1 MDGLLGEDMKLLK
14 LCVALIWFALAHSY
28 NIDLD
33 HPVVFRGTSGTFF
46 GYSVL
51 EHFHDNTR
59 WVLVGAPQANSTYS
73 SSVLS
78 PGAVY
83 KCRIHSN
90 PEKRCTELDLG
101 RGNQR
106 GKTCG
111 KTCKE
116 NRDNEWMGVSL
127 SRQEGGN
134 GSVLACA
141 HRWKNIHYET
151 EHILPH
157 GACYIIPPNLS
168 RKTKELLPC
177 YQEYKKK
184 YGEEHGSCQA
194 GIAGHFTEDLVVMGA
209 PGSYYWTGTVK
220 VYSLKDGKYYHFEDS
235 TIGTSHYRYL
245 GYAVATGHFTQPG
258 SLEIVGGAPQDGGIG
273 KVYIFKIDIDKLTA
287 IFTIP
292 GKEMGS
298 YFGSSLCA
306 VDLNSDG
313 YSDLLVGAPM
323 FTEIRDEGQVTV
335 FINRGNAA
343 LEEQPPLRGDG
354 MYNAHFGESI
364 GSLGDIDD
372 DGFPDVAI
380 GAPNE
385 NDYGGAVYIYHGDAN
400 GIVSK
405 YSMRLSGQTINPLLR
420 MFGQSISG
428 GLDMDGN
435 AYPDVTIGAFMSDSV
450 VLLRARP
457 VITVEITIL
466 LPGSINITAPQCHD
480 GIQPV
485 NCLNVTTCF
494 RFHGKQVPG
503 KIELIYNL
511 TADTVK
517 KEKGLQARV
526 YIYASEPMSQV
537 MEKIELS
544 SRKESCKHYFV
555 IVKREVMDVITP
567 IVFEVTYNLGK
578 HIIGGKSEK
587 ELPALK
593 PILRWR
599 KGHKLAQRNQTVFER
614 NCLSDDCA
622 ADLQL
627 RGKLLLSSI
636 DEHKAFLALGAV
648 KNISVNVT
656 IRNAGDDAYDTNVY
670 FNFSQELF
678 FIKMWQKEEKG
689 TYCELMESDF
699 LKCSV
704 GFPFMRSQSKY
715 EFSIIFDTSHLSG
728 EQENLEFTAT
738 TQSGNVERNESLHD
752 NTLIL
757 TMPLKHEVD
766 TAITGSIS
774 PASFIYGDSVD
785 ASKFIQLEDM
795 ACLFQPFNLTF
806 QVINMGPSSAP
817 ELAVQIMI
825 PSRLF
830 TNGAD
835 LFLVQE
841 TVVGHDGGN
850 CTYHRNLQPCFIPQD
865 KENIFHTI
873 FAFFTK
879 SGRKVLDCD
888 RPGRPCSIINCK
900 LNSIAKE
907 ESRNIDVHL
916 LLNTEILKKDSASV
930 IQFVT
935 RAKGMVASDARIV
948 EVAGGLPEDA
958 TVVFEA
964 LHNLEPRGYVVGW
977 IIAISLFVGILI
989 FLLLA
994 VLLWK
999 MGFFRRRY
1007 KEIIEAEKNRK
1018 DSEESWD
1025 WVQKD
1030 Q

>member
-1 MDGLLGEDMKLLK
+1 MKLLR
-14 LCVALIWFALAHSY
+14 LCVPFIWFGLVYTY

-90 PEKRCTELDLG
+90 PDKRCTELDLG
-101 RGNQR
+101 RGNWR
-106 GKTCG
+106 GKSCG

-134 GSVLACA
+134 GSILACA
-141 HRWKNIHYET
+141 HRWKNIHYGT
-151 EHILPH
+151 EHILPY
-157 GACYIIPPNLS
+157 GACYIVPPNLS
-168 RKTKELLPC
+168 RNTKELLPC
-177 YQEYKKK
+177 YKEYKKK

-194 GIAGHFTEDLVVMGA
+194 GIAGHFTEDLIVMGA

-220 VYSLKDGKYYHFEDS
+220 VYSLKEGKYYHFKDS
-235 TIGTSHYRYL
+235 VTGSPHYRYL
-245 GYAVATGHFTQPG
+245 GYAVATGHFTQRS

-273 KVYIFKIDIDKLTA
+273 KVYIFKIDINKLST
-287 IFTIP
+287 ISTIP
-292 GKEMGS
+292 GKEVGS
-298 YFGSSLCA
+298 YFGSSLCT

-323 FTEIRDEGQVTV
+323 FTQRRDEGQVTV

-343 LEEQPPLRGDG
+343 LEEQHLLSGDG
-354 MYNAHFGESI
+354 IYNAHFGQCI

-385 NDYGGAVYIYHGDAN
+385 NDFRGAVYIYHGDHN
-400 GIVSK
+400 GLVSK
-405 YSMRLSGQTINPLLR
+405 YSMKLLAQKIDSELR
-420 MFGQSISG
+420 MFGHSISG
-428 GLDMDGN
+428 GVDMDGN
-435 AYPDVTIGAFMSDSV
+435 AYKDVTIGAFMSDSV

-457 VITVEITIL
+457 VITMQIAIL
-466 LPGSINITAPQCHD
+466 LPESINITAPQCHD
-480 GIQPV
+480 GFHPV
-485 NCLNVTTCF
+485 NCFNVTTCF

-503 KIELIYNL
+503 EIELAYNL
-511 TADTVK
+511 TVDTVK
-517 KEKGLQARV
+517 KEKGLQSRV
-526 YIYASEPMSQV
+526 YIQASDPVSHV
-537 MEKIELS
+537 MENIKLS
-544 SRKESCKHYFV
+544 SKKESCKHYFV
-555 IVKREVMDVITP
+555 FVKREVKDVIAP
-567 IVFEVTYNLGK
+567 IVFEVTYSLGK
-578 HIIGGKSEK
+578 HIIGDQSVK

-593 PILRWR
+593 PILRWK

-614 NCLSDDCA
+614 NCISDDCA

-627 RGKLLLSSI
+627 QGRLFLSSF
-636 DEHKAFLALGAV
+636 DGHKSFLALGAV

-656 IRNAGDDAYDTNVY
+656 ILNAGDDAYNTNVY
-670 FNFSQELF
+670 FNFSQEIY

-689 TYCELMESDF
+689 TNCELMESDF

-704 GFPFMRSQSKY
+704 GFPFMRWQSKY
-715 EFSIIFDTSHLSG
+715 EFSIIFDTTHLFG
-728 EQENLEFTAT
+728 EQENLEFLVT
-738 TQSGNVERNESLHD
+738 TQSGNVEHNETLHD

-766 TAITGSIS
+766 TAVTGSIS
-774 PASFIYGDSVD
+774 PTSFIYGDSVD
-785 ASKFIQLEDM
+785 ASKFIQLENM
-795 ACLFQPFNLTF
+795 PCLFQPLNLTF

-817 ELAVQIMI
+817 GLAVQIMI

-835 LFLVQE
+835 IFLIQGA
-841 TVVGHDGGN
+841 VVGQEGGN
-850 CTYHRNLQPCFIPQD
+850 CTHHRNLEPCFIPQD

-888 RPGRPCSIINCK
+888 RPGRPCSIINCE
-900 LNSIAKE
+900 LNYIAKE
-907 ESRNIDVHL
+907 DTRNIDVHL

-935 RAKGMVASDARIV
+935 RAKGMVAEGRRTV
-948 EVAGGLPEDA
+948 EIAGGLSEDA

>member
-1 MDGLLGEDMKLLK
+1 MKLLK
-14 LCVALIWFALAHSY
+14 LCVPFIWFGLVHTY

-46 GYSVL
+46 GFSVL

-90 PEKRCTELDLG
+90 PDKRCTELDLG
-101 RGNQR
+101 RGNWQ
-106 GKTCG
+106 GKSCG

-134 GSVLACA
+134 GSILACA

-157 GACYIIPPNLS
+157 GACYIVPPNLS
-168 RKTKELLPC
+168 RNTKELLPC

-194 GIAGHFTEDLVVMGA
+194 GIAGYFTEDLIVMGA

-220 VYSLKDGKYYHFEDS
+220 VYSLKDGKYYHYEDS
-235 TIGTSHYRYL
+235 VIGSRHYRYL
-245 GYAVATGHFTQPG
+245 GYAVATGHFTQRT

-273 KVYIFKIDIDKLTA
+273 KVYIFKIDIDKLST
-287 IFTIP
+287 ISTIP
-292 GKEMGS
+292 GKEVGS
-298 YFGSSLCA
+298 YFGSSLCS

-323 FTEIRDEGQVTV
+323 FTQIRDEGQVTV

-343 LEEQPPLRGDG
+343 LEEQQLLNGDG
-354 MYNAHFGESI
+354 IYNAHFGQCI

-385 NDYGGAVYIYHGDAN
+385 NDFRGAVYIYHGDPN
-400 GIVSK
+400 GLVSR
-405 YSMRLSGQTINPLLR
+405 YSMKLLAQNIDPELR
-420 MFGQSISG
+420 MFGHSISG
-428 GLDMDGN
+428 GVDMDGN
-435 AYPDVTIGAFMSDSV
+435 GYKDVTIGAFMSDSV

-457 VITVEITIL
+457 VITVQIAIL
-466 LPGSINITAPQCHD
+466 LPESINITAPQCHD
-480 GIQPV
+480 GYQPV

-503 KIELIYNL
+503 EIELAYNL
-511 TADTVK
+511 TADAVK
-517 KEKGLQARV
+517 KQKGLQTRV
-526 YIYASEPMSQV
+526 YIQASDPVSQV
-537 MEKIELS
+537 MENIKLS
-544 SRKESCKHYFV
+544 SNKESCKHYFV
-555 IVKREVMDVITP
+555 IVKREVKDVIAP
-567 IVFEVTYNLGK
+567 IVFEVTYSLGK
-578 HIIGGKSEK
+578 HIIGDQSVK

-593 PILRWR
+593 PILRWK

-614 NCLSDDCA
+614 NCISDDCA

-627 RGKLLLSSI
+627 QGRLFLSSF
-636 DEHKAFLALGAV
+636 DGHKSFLALGAV

-656 IRNAGDDAYDTNVY
+656 ILNAGDDAYDTNVY
-670 FNFSQELF
+670 FNFSQEIF

-689 TYCELMESDF
+689 TNCELMETDF

-704 GFPFMRSQSKY
+704 GFPFMRWQSKY
-715 EFSIIFDTSHLSG
+715 EFSMIFDTSHLFG
-728 EQENLEFTAT
+728 EQENLEFIVT
-738 TQSGNVERNESLHD
+738 TQSGNVEHNETLHD

-766 TAITGSIS
+766 TAVTGSIS

-785 ASKFIQLEDM
+785 ASKFIQLEEM
-795 ACLFQPFNLTF
+795 SCLFQPLNLTF

-817 ELAVQIMI
+817 GLAVQIMI
-825 PSRLF
+825 PSKLF

-835 LFLVQE
+835 IFLIQGAVVSQE
-841 TVVGHDGGN
+841 GGN
-850 CTYHRNLQPCFIPQD
+850 CTHHQNLDPCFIPQD

-888 RPGRPCSIINCK
+888 RPGRPCSIINCE
-900 LNSIAKE
+900 LNYIAKE
-907 ESRNIDVHL
+907 ETRNIDVYL

-935 RAKGMVASDARIV
+935 RAKAMVAEDRRTV
-948 EVAGGLPEDA
+948 EIAGGLSEDA

>member
-1 MDGLLGEDMKLLK
+1 M
-14 LCVALIWFALAHSY
+14 
-28 NIDLD
+28 
-33 HPVVFRGTSGTFF
+33 
-46 GYSVL
+46 
-51 EHFHDNTR
+51 
-59 WVLVGAPQANSTYS
+59 VLVGAPQANSTYS

-90 PEKRCTELDLG
+90 PDKRCTELDLG
-101 RGNQR
+101 RGNWQ
-106 GKTCG
+106 GKSCG

-134 GSVLACA
+134 GSILACA

-157 GACYIIPPNLS
+157 GACYIVPPNLS
-168 RKTKELLPC
+168 RNTKELLPC

-194 GIAGHFTEDLVVMGA
+194 GIAGYFTEDLIVMGA

-220 VYSLKDGKYYHFEDS
+220 VYSLKDGKYYHYEDS
-235 TIGTSHYRYL
+235 VIGSRHYRYL
-245 GYAVATGHFTQPG
+245 GYAVATGHFTQRS

-273 KVYIFKIDIDKLTA
+273 KVYIFKIDIDKLST
-287 IFTIP
+287 ISTIP
-292 GKEMGS
+292 GKEVGS
-298 YFGSSLCA
+298 YFGSSLCS

-323 FTEIRDEGQVTV
+323 FTQIRDEGQVTV

-343 LEEQPPLRGDG
+343 LEEQQLLNGDG
-354 MYNAHFGESI
+354 IYNAHFGQCI

-385 NDYGGAVYIYHGDAN
+385 NDFRGAVYIYHGDPN
-400 GIVSK
+400 GLVSR
-405 YSMRLSGQTINPLLR
+405 YSMKLLAQNIDPELR
-420 MFGQSISG
+420 MFGHSISG
-428 GLDMDGN
+428 GVDMDGN
-435 AYPDVTIGAFMSDSV
+435 GYKDVTIGAFMSDSV

-457 VITVEITIL
+457 VITVQIAIL
-466 LPGSINITAPQCHD
+466 LPESINITAPQCHD
-480 GIQPV
+480 GYQPV
-485 NCLNVTTCF
+485 NCFNVTTCF

-503 KIELIYNL
+503 EIELAYNL
-511 TADTVK
+511 TADAVK
-517 KEKGLQARV
+517 KQKGLQTRV
-526 YIYASEPMSQV
+526 YIQASDPVSQV
-537 MEKIELS
+537 MENIKLS
-544 SRKESCKHYFV
+544 SNKESCKHYFV
-555 IVKREVMDVITP
+555 IVKREVKDVIAP
-567 IVFEVTYNLGK
+567 IVFEVTYSLGK
-578 HIIGGKSEK
+578 HIIGDQSVR

-593 PILRWR
+593 PILRWK

-614 NCLSDDCA
+614 NCISDDCA

-627 RGKLLLSSI
+627 QGRLFLSSF
-636 DEHKAFLALGAV
+636 DGHKSFLALGAV

-656 IRNAGDDAYDTNVY
+656 ILNAGDDAYDTNVY
-670 FNFSQELF
+670 FNFSQEIF

-689 TYCELMESDF
+689 TNCELMETDF

-704 GFPFMRSQSKY
+704 GFPFMRWQSKY
-715 EFSIIFDTSHLSG
+715 EFSMIFDTSHLFG
-728 EQENLEFTAT
+728 EQENLEFIVT
-738 TQSGNVERNESLHD
+738 TQSGNVEHNETLHD

-766 TAITGSIS
+766 TAVTGSIS

-785 ASKFIQLEDM
+785 ASKFIQLEEM
-795 ACLFQPFNLTF
+795 PCLFQPLNLTF

-817 ELAVQIMI
+817 GLAVQIMI
-825 PSRLF
+825 PSKLF

-835 LFLVQE
+835 IFLIQGAVVSQE
-841 TVVGHDGGN
+841 GGN
-850 CTYHRNLQPCFIPQD
+850 CTHHQNLDPCFIPQD

-888 RPGRPCSIINCK
+888 RPGRPCSIINCE
-900 LNSIAKE
+900 LNYIAKE
-907 ESRNIDVHL
+907 ETRNIDVYL

-935 RAKGMVASDARIV
+935 RAKAMVAEDRRTV
-948 EVAGGLPEDA
+948 EIAGGLSEDA

>member
-1 MDGLLGEDMKLLK
+1 TDRQCGTQPLLV
-14 LCVALIWFALAHSY
+14 CVALICFGSVCPY

-33 HPVVFRGTSGTFF
+33 HPVVFRGTNGTFF

-51 EHFHDNTR
+51 QHFHDNTR
-59 WVLVGAPQANSTYS
+59 WVLVGAPNAESTYS
-73 SSVLS
+73 RSMRS
-78 PGAVY
+78 PGAVF

-90 PEKRCTELDLG
+90 PERRCTELDLG

-106 GKTCG
+106 EKSCG

-116 NRDNEWMGVSL
+116 DRDNEWMGVSL
-127 SRQEGGN
+127 SRQQGGS
-134 GSVLACA
+134 GSILACA
-141 HRWKNIHYET
+141 HRWKNIHYQS

-157 GACYIIPPNLS
+157 GACYIIPPNLYQN
-168 RKTKELLPC
+168 TKELLPC
-177 YQEYKKK
+177 YQEYKKT

-194 GIAGHFTEDLVVMGA
+194 GIAGHFVEDLVVMGA

-220 VYSLKDGKYYHFEDS
+220 VYNLKDKKYYNFKDS
-235 TIGTSHYRYL
+235 TAGSTRYRYL
-245 GYAVATGHFTQPG
+245 GFAVATGHFTHPS
-258 SLEIVGGAPQDGGIG
+258 SLEIVGGAPRDADSG
-273 KVYIFKIDIDKLTA
+273 KVYIFKIDQDKLTA
-287 IFTIP
+287 IRIIP
-292 GKEMGS
+292 GKKMGS

-313 YSDLLVGAPM
+313 YTDLLVGAPM
-323 FTEIRDEGQVTV
+323 FTKIRDEGQVTV
-335 FINRGNAA
+335 FINRGNAV
-343 LEEQPPLRGDG
+343 LEEKQLLLGDSL
-354 MYNAHFGESI
+354 YNAHFGESI
-364 GSLGDIDD
+364 ASLGDIDD

-385 NDYGGAVYIYHGDAN
+385 NDYVGAVYIYHGDAD
-400 GIVSK
+400 GIVST
-405 YSMRLSGQTINPLLR
+405 YSMRLSGKMISPLLR
-420 MFGQSISG
+420 MF
-428 GLDMDGN
+428 DGSQ
-435 AYPDVTIGAFMSDSV
+435 V
-450 VLLRARP
+450 ARP

-466 LPGSINITAPQCHD
+466 LPESLNITAPQCHD
-480 GIQPV
+480 GFQPV
-485 NCLNVTTCF
+485 TCLNVSTCF
-494 RFHGKQVPG
+494 RFHGKEVPG
-503 KIELIYNL
+503 EIELIYNL

-517 KEKGLQARV
+517 KERGLQSRV
-526 YIYASEPMSQV
+526 YISASEPVSQV
-537 MEKIELS
+537 TEKIELS
-544 SRKESCKHYFV
+544 SKKERCERYFV
-555 IVKREVMDVITP
+555 IVKREVKDVISP
-567 IVFEVTYNLGK
+567 IVFEVTYSLGK
-578 HIIGGKSEK
+578 HIIGGKDDK

-593 PILRWR
+593 PILRWK

-622 ADLQL
+622 ADLGL
-627 RGKLLLSSI
+627 HGKLLLSSSM
-636 DEHKAFLALGAV
+636 EHKPFLALGAV
-648 KNISVNVT
+648 KNISVNIT
-656 IRNAGDDAYDTNVY
+656 IRNAGDDAYDTNVF

-689 TYCELMESDF
+689 TSCELLESDF

-715 EFSIIFDTSHLSG
+715 EFSVIFDTSHLIG
-728 EQENLEFTAT
+728 DQESLDFIVS

-752 NTLIL
+752 NTLYL

-774 PASFIYGDSVD
+774 PTSFIYGSTVD
-785 ASKFIQLEDM
+785 VSKFIQMED
-795 ACLFQPFNLTF
+795 CLFQPLNFTF
-806 QVINMGPSSAP
+806 QVINMGPSSVP
-817 ELAVQIMI
+817 ELLVQIMI
-825 PSRLF
+825 PSKLSAS
-830 TNGAD
+830 GAD
-835 LFLVQE
+835 MFLIQE
-841 TVVGHDGGN
+841 TVIGHEGGN
-850 CTYHRNLQPCFIPQD
+850 CTFHRNPQPCFIPQD
-865 KENIFHTI
+865 RENIFHTI

-879 SGRKVLDCD
+879 SGRKIVDCD
-888 RPGRPCSIINCK
+888 RSGRPCQIIKCK

-907 ESRNIDVHL
+907 ETRNIDVRL

-935 RAKGMVASDARIV
+935 RAKGTVSSDRRTV
-948 EVAGGLPEDA
+948 EVAGGLPEDS

-999 MGFFRRRY
+999 LGFFRRKY

-1018 DSEESWD
+1018 DSEESWN

>member
-1 MDGLLGEDMKLLK
+1 TVGESDRQTDSGGPLLV
-14 LCVALIWFALAHSY
+14 CVALICFGSVCPY

-33 HPVVFRGTSGTFF
+33 HPVVFRGTNGTFF

-51 EHFHDNTR
+51 QHFHDNTR
-59 WVLVGAPQANSTYS
+59 WVLVGAPNAESTYS
-73 SSVLS
+73 RSMRS
-78 PGAVY
+78 PGAVF

-90 PEKRCTELDLG
+90 PERRCTELDLG

-106 GKTCG
+106 EKSCG

-116 NRDNEWMGVSL
+116 DRDNEWMGVSL
-127 SRQEGGN
+127 SRQQGGS
-134 GSVLACA
+134 GSILACA
-141 HRWKNIHYET
+141 HRWKNIHYQS

-157 GACYIIPPNLS
+157 GACYIIPPNLYQN
-168 RKTKELLPC
+168 TKELLPC
-177 YQEYKKK
+177 YQEYKKT

-194 GIAGHFTEDLVVMGA
+194 GIAGHFVEDLVVMGA

-220 VYSLKDGKYYHFEDS
+220 VYNLKDKKYYNFKDS
-235 TIGTSHYRYL
+235 TAGSTRYRYL
-245 GYAVATGHFTQPG
+245 GFAVATGHFTHPS
-258 SLEIVGGAPQDGGIG
+258 SLEIVGGAPRDADSG
-273 KVYIFKIDIDKLTA
+273 KVWAYSGVAGPVSPLGVTFA
-287 IFTIP
+287 IFQSMGT
-292 GKEMGS
+292 MGS

-313 YSDLLVGAPM
+313 YTDLLVGAPM
-323 FTEIRDEGQVTV
+323 FTKIRDEGQVTV
-335 FINRGNAA
+335 FINRGNAV
-343 LEEQPPLRGDG
+343 LEEKQLLLGDSL
-354 MYNAHFGESI
+354 YNAHFGESI
-364 GSLGDIDD
+364 ASLGDIDD

-385 NDYGGAVYIYHGDAN
+385 NDYVGAVYIYHGDAD
-400 GIVSK
+400 GIVST
-405 YSMRLSGQTINPLLR
+405 YSMRLSGKMISPLLR
-420 MFGQSISG
+420 MF
-428 GLDMDGN
+428 DGSQ
-435 AYPDVTIGAFMSDSV
+435 VFDSV
-450 VLLRARP
+450 ASLADSRP

-466 LPGSINITAPQCHD
+466 LPESLNITAPQCHD
-480 GIQPV
+480 GFQPV
-485 NCLNVTTCF
+485 TCLNVSTCF
-494 RFHGKQVPG
+494 RFHGKEVPG
-503 KIELIYNL
+503 EIELIYNL

-517 KEKGLQARV
+517 KERGLQSRV
-526 YIYASEPMSQV
+526 YISASEPVSQV
-537 MEKIELS
+537 TEKIELS
-544 SRKESCKHYFV
+544 SKKERCERYFV
-555 IVKREVMDVITP
+555 IVKREVKDVISP
-567 IVFEVTYNLGK
+567 IVFEVTYSLGK
-578 HIIGGKSEK
+578 HIIGGKDDK

-593 PILRWR
+593 PILRWK
-599 KGHKLAQRNQTVFER
+599 KGHKLAQRNQEGLPS
-614 NCLSDDCA
+614 CLHEET
-622 ADLQL
+622 
-627 RGKLLLSSI
+627 LLTSCFLISSSM
-636 DEHKAFLALGAV
+636 EHKPFLALGAV
-648 KNISVNVT
+648 KNISVNIT
-656 IRNAGDDAYDTNVY
+656 IRNAGDDAYDTNVF

-689 TYCELMESDF
+689 TSCELLESDF

-715 EFSIIFDTSHLSG
+715 EFSVIFDTSHLIG
-728 EQENLEFTAT
+728 DQESLDFIVS

-752 NTLIL
+752 NTLYL

-774 PASFIYGDSVD
+774 PTSFIYGSTVD
-785 ASKFIQLEDM
+785 VSKFIQMED
-795 ACLFQPFNLTF
+795 CLFQPLNFTF
-806 QVINMGPSSAP
+806 QVINMGPSSVP
-817 ELAVQIMI
+817 ELLVQIMI
-825 PSRLF
+825 PSKLSAS
-830 TNGAD
+830 GAD
-835 LFLVQE
+835 MFLIQE
-841 TVVGHDGGN
+841 TVVSECN
-850 CTYHRNLQPCFIPQD
+850 CTFHRNPQPCFIPQD
-865 KENIFHTI
+865 RENIFHTI

-879 SGRKVLDCD
+879 SGRKIVDCD
-888 RPGRPCSIINCK
+888 RSGRPCQIIKCK

-907 ESRNIDVHL
+907 ETRNIDVRL

-935 RAKGMVASDARIV
+935 RAKGTVSSDRRTV
-948 EVAGGLPEDA
+948 EVAGGLPEDS

-999 MGFFRRRY
+999 LGFFRRKY

-1018 DSEESWD
+1018 DSEESWN

>member
-1 MDGLLGEDMKLLK
+1 MDRLLGEDMKLLK
-14 LCVALIWFALAHSY
+14 LCVPFIWFGLVHTY

-46 GYSVL
+46 GFSVL

-90 PEKRCTELDLG
+90 PDKRCTELDLG
-101 RGNQR
+101 RGNWQ
-106 GKTCG
+106 GKSCG

-134 GSVLACA
+134 GSILACA

-157 GACYIIPPNLS
+157 GACYIVPPNLS
-168 RKTKELLPC
+168 RNTKELLPC

-194 GIAGHFTEDLVVMGA
+194 GIAGYFTEDLIVMGA

-220 VYSLKDGKYYHFEDS
+220 VYSLKDGKYYHYEDS
-235 TIGTSHYRYL
+235 VIGSRHYRYL
-245 GYAVATGHFTQPG
+245 GYAVATGHFTQRT

-273 KVYIFKIDIDKLTA
+273 KVYIFKIDIDKLST
-287 IFTIP
+287 ISTIP
-292 GKEMGS
+292 GKEVGS
-298 YFGSSLCA
+298 YFGSSLCT

-323 FTEIRDEGQVTV
+323 FTQIRDEGQVTV

-343 LEEQPPLRGDG
+343 LEEQQLLNGDG
-354 MYNAHFGESI
+354 IYNAHFGQCI

-385 NDYGGAVYIYHGDAN
+385 NDFRGAVYIYHGDPN
-400 GIVSK
+400 GLVSR
-405 YSMRLSGQTINPLLR
+405 YSMKLLAQNIDPELR
-420 MFGQSISG
+420 MFGHSISG
-428 GLDMDGN
+428 GVDMDGN
-435 AYPDVTIGAFMSDSV
+435 GYKDVTIGAFMSDSV

-457 VITVEITIL
+457 VITVQIAIL
-466 LPGSINITAPQCHD
+466 LPESINITAPQCHD
-480 GIQPV
+480 GYQPV
-485 NCLNVTTCF
+485 NCFNVTTCF

-503 KIELIYNL
+503 EIELAYNL
-511 TADTVK
+511 TADAVK
-517 KEKGLQARV
+517 KQKGLQTRV
-526 YIYASEPMSQV
+526 YIQASDPVSQV
-537 MEKIELS
+537 MENIKLS
-544 SRKESCKHYFV
+544 SNKESCKHYFV
-555 IVKREVMDVITP
+555 IVKREVKDVIAP
-567 IVFEVTYNLGK
+567 IVFEVTYSLGK
-578 HIIGGKSEK
+578 HIIGDQSVK

-593 PILRWR
+593 PILRWK

-614 NCLSDDCA
+614 NCISDDCA

-627 RGKLLLSSI
+627 QGRLFLSSF
-636 DEHKAFLALGAV
+636 DGHKSFLALGAV

-656 IRNAGDDAYDTNVY
+656 ILNAGDDAYDTNVY
-670 FNFSQELF
+670 FNFSQEIF

-689 TYCELMESDF
+689 TNCELMETDF

-704 GFPFMRSQSKY
+704 GFPFMRWQSKY
-715 EFSIIFDTSHLSG
+715 EFSMIFDTSHLFG
-728 EQENLEFTAT
+728 EQENLEFIVT
-738 TQSGNVERNESLHD
+738 TQSGNVEHNETLHD

-766 TAITGSIS
+766 TAVTGSIS

-785 ASKFIQLEDM
+785 ASKFIQLEEM
-795 ACLFQPFNLTF
+795 SCLFQPLNLTF

-817 ELAVQIMI
+817 GLAVQIMI
-825 PSRLF
+825 PSKLF

-835 LFLVQE
+835 IFLIQGAVVSQE
-841 TVVGHDGGN
+841 GGN
-850 CTYHRNLQPCFIPQD
+850 CTHHQNLDPCFIPQD

-888 RPGRPCSIINCK
+888 RPGRPCSIINCE
-900 LNSIAKE
+900 LNYIAKE
-907 ESRNIDVHL
+907 ETRNIDVYL

-935 RAKGMVASDARIV
+935 RAKAMVAEDRRTV
-948 EVAGGLPEDA
+948 EIAGGLSEDA

>member
-1 MDGLLGEDMKLLK
+1 MKLLK
-14 LCVALIWFALAHSY
+14 LCVPFIWFGLVHTY

-46 GYSVL
+46 GFSVL

-90 PEKRCTELDLG
+90 PDKRCTELDLG
-101 RGNQR
+101 RGNWQ
-106 GKTCG
+106 GKSCG

-134 GSVLACA
+134 GSILACA

-157 GACYIIPPNLS
+157 GACYIVPPNLS
-168 RKTKELLPC
+168 RNTKELLPC

-194 GIAGHFTEDLVVMGA
+194 GIAGYFTEDLIVMGA

-220 VYSLKDGKYYHFEDS
+220 VYSLKDGKYYHYEDS
-235 TIGTSHYRYL
+235 VIGSRHYRYL
-245 GYAVATGHFTQPG
+245 GYAVATGHFTQRS

-273 KVYIFKIDIDKLTA
+273 KVYIFKIDIDKLST
-287 IFTIP
+287 ISTIP
-292 GKEMGS
+292 GKEVGS
-298 YFGSSLCA
+298 YFGSSLCS

-323 FTEIRDEGQVTV
+323 FTQIRDEGQVTV

-343 LEEQPPLRGDG
+343 LEEQQLLNGDG
-354 MYNAHFGESI
+354 IYNAHFGQCI

-385 NDYGGAVYIYHGDAN
+385 NDFRGAVYIYHGGPN
-400 GIVSK
+400 GLVSR
-405 YSMRLSGQTINPLLR
+405 YSMKLLAQNIDPELR
-420 MFGQSISG
+420 MFGHSISG
-428 GLDMDGN
+428 GVDMDGN
-435 AYPDVTIGAFMSDSV
+435 GYKDVTIGAFMSDSV

-457 VITVEITIL
+457 VITVQIAIL
-466 LPGSINITAPQCHD
+466 LPESINITAPQCHD
-480 GIQPV
+480 GYQPV

-503 KIELIYNL
+503 EIELAYNL
-511 TADTVK
+511 TADAVK
-517 KEKGLQARV
+517 KQKGLQTRV
-526 YIYASEPMSQV
+526 YIQASDPVSQV
-537 MEKIELS
+537 MENIKLS
-544 SRKESCKHYFV
+544 SNKESCKHYFV
-555 IVKREVMDVITP
+555 IVKREVKDVIAP
-567 IVFEVTYNLGK
+567 IVFEVTYSLGK
-578 HIIGGKSEK
+578 HIIGDQSVK

-593 PILRWR
+593 PILRWK

-614 NCLSDDCA
+614 NCISDDCA

-627 RGKLLLSSI
+627 QGRLFLSSF
-636 DEHKAFLALGAV
+636 DGHKSFLALGAV

-656 IRNAGDDAYDTNVY
+656 ILNAGDDAYDTNVY
-670 FNFSQELF
+670 FNFSQEIF

-689 TYCELMESDF
+689 TNCELMETDF

-704 GFPFMRSQSKY
+704 GFPFMRWQSKY
-715 EFSIIFDTSHLSG
+715 EFSMIFDTSHLFG
-728 EQENLEFTAT
+728 EQENLEFIVT
-738 TQSGNVERNESLHD
+738 TQSGNVEHNETLHD

-766 TAITGSIS
+766 TAVTGSIS

-785 ASKFIQLEDM
+785 ASKFIQLEEM
-795 ACLFQPFNLTF
+795 SCLFQPLNLTF

-817 ELAVQIMI
+817 GLAVQIMI
-825 PSRLF
+825 PSKLF

-835 LFLVQE
+835 IFLIQGAVVSQE
-841 TVVGHDGGN
+841 GGN
-850 CTYHRNLQPCFIPQD
+850 CTHHQNLDPCFIPQD

-888 RPGRPCSIINCK
+888 RPGRPCSIINCE
-900 LNSIAKE
+900 LNYIAKE
-907 ESRNIDVHL
+907 ETRNIDVYL

-935 RAKGMVASDARIV
+935 RAKAMVAEDRRTV
-948 EVAGGLPEDA
+948 EIAGGLSEDA

>member
-1 MDGLLGEDMKLLK
+1 MKLLK
-14 LCVALIWFALAHSY
+14 LCVPFIWFGLVQTY

-46 GYSVL
+46 GFSVL

-90 PEKRCTELDLG
+90 PDKRCTELDLG
-101 RGNQR
+101 RGNWQ
-106 GKTCG
+106 GKSCG

-134 GSVLACA
+134 GSILACA

-157 GACYIIPPNLS
+157 GACYIVPPNLS
-168 RKTKELLPC
+168 RNTKELLPC

-194 GIAGHFTEDLVVMGA
+194 GIAGYFTEDLIVMGA

-220 VYSLKDGKYYHFEDS
+220 VYSLKDGKYYHYEDS
-235 TIGTSHYRYL
+235 VIGSRHYRYL
-245 GYAVATGHFTQPG
+245 GYAVATGHFTQRS

-273 KVYIFKIDIDKLTA
+273 KVYIFKIDIDKLST
-287 IFTIP
+287 ISTIP
-292 GKEMGS
+292 GKEVGS
-298 YFGSSLCA
+298 YFGSSLCS

-323 FTEIRDEGQVTV
+323 FTQIRDEGQVTV

-343 LEEQPPLRGDG
+343 LEEQQLLNGDG
-354 MYNAHFGESI
+354 IYNAHFGQCI

-385 NDYGGAVYIYHGDAN
+385 NDFRGAVYIYHGDPN
-400 GIVSK
+400 GLVSR
-405 YSMRLSGQTINPLLR
+405 YSMKLLAQNIDPELR
-420 MFGQSISG
+420 MFGHSISG
-428 GLDMDGN
+428 GVDMDGN
-435 AYPDVTIGAFMSDSV
+435 GYTDVTIGAFMSDSV

-457 VITVEITIL
+457 VITVQIAIL
-466 LPGSINITAPQCHD
+466 LPESINITAPQCHD
-480 GIQPV
+480 GYQPV
-485 NCLNVTTCF
+485 NCFNVTTCF

-503 KIELIYNL
+503 EIELAYNL
-511 TADTVK
+511 TADAVK
-517 KEKGLQARV
+517 KQKGLQTRV
-526 YIYASEPMSQV
+526 YIQASDPVSQV
-537 MEKIELS
+537 MENIKLS
-544 SRKESCKHYFV
+544 SNKESCKHYFV
-555 IVKREVMDVITP
+555 IVKREVKDVIAP
-567 IVFEVTYNLGK
+567 IVFEVTYSLGK
-578 HIIGGKSEK
+578 HIIGDQSVR

-593 PILRWR
+593 PILRWK

-614 NCLSDDCA
+614 NCISDDCA

-627 RGKLLLSSI
+627 QGRLFLSSF
-636 DEHKAFLALGAV
+636 DGHKSFLALGAV

-656 IRNAGDDAYDTNVY
+656 ILNAGDDAYDTNVY
-670 FNFSQELF
+670 FNFSQEIF

-689 TYCELMESDF
+689 TNCELMETDF

-704 GFPFMRSQSKY
+704 GFPFMRWQSKY
-715 EFSIIFDTSHLSG
+715 EFSMIFDTSHLFG
-728 EQENLEFTAT
+728 EQENLEFIVT
-738 TQSGNVERNESLHD
+738 TQSGNVEHNETLHD

-766 TAITGSIS
+766 TAVTGSIS

-785 ASKFIQLEDM
+785 ASKFIQLEEM
-795 ACLFQPFNLTF
+795 PCLFQPLNLTF

-817 ELAVQIMI
+817 GLAVQIMI
-825 PSRLF
+825 PSKLF

-835 LFLVQE
+835 IFLIQGAVVSQE
-841 TVVGHDGGN
+841 GGN
-850 CTYHRNLQPCFIPQD
+850 CTHHQNLDPCFIPQD

-888 RPGRPCSIINCK
+888 RPGRPCSIINCE
-900 LNSIAKE
+900 LNYIAKE
-907 ESRNIDVHL
+907 ETRNIDVYL

-935 RAKGMVASDARIV
+935 RAKAMVAEDRRTV
-948 EVAGGLPEDA
+948 EIAGGLSEDA

>member
-1 MDGLLGEDMKLLK
+1 MDRLLGEDMKLLK
-14 LCVALIWFALAHSY
+14 LCVPFIWFGLVHTY

-46 GYSVL
+46 GFSVL

-90 PEKRCTELDLG
+90 PDKRCTELDLG
-101 RGNQR
+101 RGNWQ
-106 GKTCG
+106 GKSCG

-134 GSVLACA
+134 GSILACA

-157 GACYIIPPNLS
+157 GACYIVPPNLS
-168 RKTKELLPC
+168 RNTKELLPC

-194 GIAGHFTEDLVVMGA
+194 GIAGYFTEDLIVMGA

-220 VYSLKDGKYYHFEDS
+220 VYSLKDGKYYHYEDS
-235 TIGTSHYRYL
+235 VIGSRHYRYL
-245 GYAVATGHFTQPG
+245 GYAVATGHFTQRS

-273 KVYIFKIDIDKLTA
+273 KVYIFKIDIDKLST
-287 IFTIP
+287 ISTIP
-292 GKEMGS
+292 GKEVGS
-298 YFGSSLCA
+298 YFGSSLCS

-323 FTEIRDEGQVTV
+323 FTQIRDEGQVTV

-343 LEEQPPLRGDG
+343 LEEQQLLNGDG
-354 MYNAHFGESI
+354 IYNAHFGQCI

-385 NDYGGAVYIYHGDAN
+385 NDFRGAVYIYHGDPN
-400 GIVSK
+400 GLVSR
-405 YSMRLSGQTINPLLR
+405 YSMKLLAQNIDPELR
-420 MFGQSISG
+420 MFGHSISG
-428 GLDMDGN
+428 GVDMDGN
-435 AYPDVTIGAFMSDSV
+435 GYKDVTIGAFMSDSV

-457 VITVEITIL
+457 VITVQIAIL
-466 LPGSINITAPQCHD
+466 LPESINITAPQCHD
-480 GIQPV
+480 GYQPV
-485 NCLNVTTCF
+485 NCFNVTTCF

-503 KIELIYNL
+503 EIELAYNL
-511 TADTVK
+511 TADAVK
-517 KEKGLQARV
+517 KQKGLQTRV
-526 YIYASEPMSQV
+526 YIQASDPVSQV
-537 MEKIELS
+537 MENIKLS
-544 SRKESCKHYFV
+544 SNKESCKHYFV
-555 IVKREVMDVITP
+555 IVKREVKDVIAP
-567 IVFEVTYNLGK
+567 IVFEVTYSLGK
-578 HIIGGKSEK
+578 HIIGDQSVR

-593 PILRWR
+593 PILRWK

-614 NCLSDDCA
+614 NCISDDCA

-627 RGKLLLSSI
+627 QGRLFLSSF
-636 DEHKAFLALGAV
+636 DGHKSFLALGAV

-656 IRNAGDDAYDTNVY
+656 ILNAGDDAYDTNVY
-670 FNFSQELF
+670 FNFSQEIF

-689 TYCELMESDF
+689 TNCELMETDF

-704 GFPFMRSQSKY
+704 GFPFMRWQSKY
-715 EFSIIFDTSHLSG
+715 EFSMIFDTSHLFG
-728 EQENLEFTAT
+728 EQENLEFIVT
-738 TQSGNVERNESLHD
+738 TQSGNVEHNETLHD

-766 TAITGSIS
+766 TAVTGSIS

-785 ASKFIQLEDM
+785 ASKFIQLEEM
-795 ACLFQPFNLTF
+795 PCLFQPLNLTF

-817 ELAVQIMI
+817 GLAVQIMI
-825 PSRLF
+825 PSKLF

-835 LFLVQE
+835 IFLIQGAVVSQE
-841 TVVGHDGGN
+841 GGN
-850 CTYHRNLQPCFIPQD
+850 CTHHQNLDPCFIPQD

-888 RPGRPCSIINCK
+888 RPGRPCSIINCE
-900 LNSIAKE
+900 LNYIAKE
-907 ESRNIDVHL
+907 ETRNIDVYL

-935 RAKGMVASDARIV
+935 RAKAMVAEDRRTV
-948 EVAGGLPEDA
+948 EIAGGLSEDA